1 MLAMFLAA
9 VEGTIV
15 ATAMPSIVSSLGGF
29 SLYSWVFSIYLLAEA
44 VSIPIYGKLADIF
57 GRKPVFMFGMVLFL
71 AGTALCGLSNSM
83 VQLIAFRSLQGL
95 GGGAVMP
102 MATTMVS
109 DLYTLKERPRVQGA
123 LSSVWAIAS
132 VTGPAL
138 GGFIVGQLSW
148 HWVFFVNI
156 PFGIASAVI
165 LALYFRE
172 KVTRSQPQID
182 YAGSIILVVAVGSLM
197 LLLVQGGT
205 AWPWLSTQTLALA
218 IVACAG
224 FVLFVRQEQRAP
236 EPLLPIDLLR
246 DRTIVLANLGGML
259 GGGLIYALSSFVPTF
274 AQGVLGASAT
284 IAGAMLTVVSL
295 GWPLA
300 SVLTGR
306 AWNALG
312 HRRTAVLGSLF
323 LITSGL
329 LLASAGA
336 HSPVWQLGA
345 SSFVMGMGL
354 GFTQTTYIVTVQ
366 SQVPW
371 NRRGVATS
379 SHMFGRILGST
390 LWVAMLGGILNQRLQ
405 ASLRGRGIAEELG
418 VAAPT
423 TAAGGAAT
431 EQTGATG
438 LDIVSPLWEP
448 NARARLPHDVLEQLR
463 HALADG
469 VHAVFL
475 VVLLTAAAGFVIAYM
490 LPRKDIVDVRDEQPT
505 PPGDA

>member
-29 SLYSWVFSIYLLAEA
+29 SLYSWVFSVYLLAEA
-44 VSIPIYGKLADIF
+44 VSIPIYGKLADLF
-57 GRKPVFMFGMVLFL
+57 GRKPVFMFGMALFL
-71 AGTALCGLSNSM
+71 LGTALCGLSSSM
-83 VQLIAFRSLQGL
+83 VQLILFRGLQGI

-109 DLYTLKERPRVQGA
+109 DLYTLRERPRVQGA

-132 VTGPAL
+132 VVGPAL
-138 GGFIVGQLSW
+138 GGFIVEQLTW

-156 PFGIASAVI
+156 PFGIASAAI

-182 YAGSIILVVAVGSLM
+182 YAGSVLLVVAIGALM
-197 LLLVQGGT
+197 MMLVQGGT
-205 AWPWLSTQTLALA
+205 AWPWLSQPTLILSLTAAVGLAL
-218 IVACAG
+218 
-224 FVLFVRQEQRAP
+224 FVFQERRAP
-236 EPLLPIDLLR
+236 EPLLPLDLLR
-246 DRTIVLANLGGML
+246 DRTIGLANLGGML

-274 AQGVLGASAT
+274 AQGVLGASA
-284 IAGAMLTVVSL
+284 IEAGAVLTVVSL

-312 HRRTAVLGSLF
+312 HRRTALLGSAL
-323 LITSGL
+323 LITSGVL
-329 LLASAGA
+329 LTSAGVG
-336 HSPVWQLGA
+336 SPTWQLGA
-345 SSFVMGMGL
+345 ASFVMGMGL

-366 SQVPW
+366 SQVAW

-379 SHMFGRILGST
+379 SHMFARILGST
-390 LWVAMLGGILNQRLQ
+390 LWVAMLGGILNQRLHAQ
-405 ASLRGRGIAEELG
+405 LSRLEALDGPEGAVL
-418 VAAPT
+418 P
-423 TAAGGAAT
+423 GAAD
-431 EQTGATG
+431 GASATG
-438 LDIVSPLWEP
+438 LDMVSPLLDP
-448 NARARLPHDVLEQLR
+448 VGRGQLTPSMLEQLR

-475 VVLLTAAAGFVIAYM
+475 VVLLTAVVALLVAWL
-490 LPRKDIVDVRDEQPT
+490 LPRQDLVDVRDEESAPS
-505 PPGDA
+505 

>member
-57 GRKPVFMFGMVLFL
+57 GRKPVFMFGIGLFL
-71 AGTALCGLSNSM
+71 SGTALCGLSQSM
-83 VQLIAFRSLQGL
+83 VQLVAFRGLQGL

-109 DLYTLKERPRVQGA
+109 DLYTLRERPRVQGA
-123 LSSVWAIAS
+123 LSSVWAVAS
-132 VTGPAL
+132 VVGPAL
-138 GGFIVGQLSW
+138 GGFIVEQLSW

-156 PFGIASAVI
+156 PFGIASAAI
-165 LALYFRE
+165 LAVYFRE

-182 YAGSIILVVAVGSLM
+182 YIGSAVLVVAVGALM
-197 LLLVQGGT
+197 MILVQSGT
-205 AWPWLSTQTLALA
+205 SWSWLSAPTLALA
-218 IVACAG
+218 SIAVSG
-224 FVLFVRQEQRAP
+224 FVLFVLQEKRAP
-236 EPLLPIDLLR
+236 EPLLPLDLLR

-259 GGGLIYALSSFVPTF
+259 GGGLIYALSSFIPTF
-274 AQGVLGASAT
+274 AQGVLGASA
-284 IAGAMLTVVSL
+284 ILAGAMLTVVSL

-300 SVLTGR
+300 SVLTGW

-312 HRRTAVLGSLF
+312 HRRTAVMGAGF
-323 LITSGL
+323 LMASGV
-329 LLASAGA
+329 LLATAGVR
-336 HSPVWQLGA
+336 SPVWQLGA
-345 SSFVMGMGL
+345 ASFVMGMGL

-379 SHMFGRILGST
+379 SHMFSRILGST
-390 LWVAMLGGILNQRLQ
+390 LWVALLGGILNQRLH
-405 ASLRGRGIAEELG
+405 ARLSGLTLEGTGGPAADGIIN
-418 VAAPT
+418 
-423 TAAGGAAT
+423 GG
-431 EQTGATG
+431 TG
-438 LDIVSPLWEP
+438 LDMVSPLLDP
-448 NARARLPHDVLEQLR
+448 AAREQMAPAVLEQLR

-469 VHAVFL
+469 LHAVFL
-475 VVLLTAAAGFVIAYM
+475 VVLLTACVSFIVAFL
-490 LPRKDIVDVRDEQPT
+490 LPRQDLVDVRDQEPQGP
-505 PPGDA
+505 